1 MRGTE
6 IRTILSLGA
15 AAIALSVCAFAQD
28 FSPKPKSPAP
38 DELPGKQLI
47 VWTATQKPH
56 PIPVT
61 SPEMNQA
68 SAHAQTHA
76 QTQAETM
83 TGTILAQGPDLLFA
97 TANRATYRID
107 INNDNQ
113 EELRAFTGH
122 KVRISGNVDQAARS
136 VHVLRIEH

>member
-15 AAIALSVCAFAQD
+15 AAFALSVCAFAQD
-28 FSPKPKSPAP
+28 FNPKPKSPAS

-56 PIPVT
+56 AIPVT
-61 SPEMNQA
+61 SPEMYQA
-68 SAHAQTHA
+68 SAHDQTHA
-76 QTQAETM
+76 QTM
-83 TGTILAQGPDLLFA
+83 TGTILSQGPDLLFA
-97 TANRATYRID
+97 TANQASYRID
-107 INNDNQ
+107 INHDNQ
-113 EELRAFTGH
+113 EELRAFTGQ

-136 VHVLRIEH
+136 VHVLKIEQR